1 MTTFSHSGIPARSHT
16 ERAPRVGHLR
26 AHLGTYLVGIGAT
39 TALTAAALVGF
50 LSMATFVAFNGFP
63 FGGSSNDAG
72 AAYLEPNGS
81 AAPAATAAGAAL
93 AAARAAVARDPV
105 PGSRAGGPGSGTG
118 ADSGG
123 GNSPGGGPSGGGPS
137 GGGTPGGGGP
147 PGGGGGVIDP
157 PPVDVPPP
165 APGPV
170 THAVEGVGNATGTD
184 LSGTSGVTGAVD
196 GAATGTVNTVGGAVG
211 RPHLGDDVG
220 GAVNRVTDTVLGG
233 GGGSGLLG
241 R

>member
-1 MTTFSHSGIPARSHT
+1 
-16 ERAPRVGHLR
+16 LR

-123 GNSPGGGPSGGGPS
+123 GNSSGGGTS
-137 GGGTPGGGGP
+137 GGGTPGGGTSGGGADP
-147 PGGGGGVIDP
+147 PGGGGGGIDP
-157 PPVDVPPP
+157 PLVDVPPP

-170 THAVEGVGNATGTD
+170 THAVGSVGNTTGTD
-184 LSGTSGVTGAVD
+184 LSGTSGVTEAID
-196 GAATGTVNTVGGAVG
+196 GAATGTVNSVGGAVG
-211 RPHLGDDVG
+211 RPHLGDGVG
-220 GAVNRVTDTVLGG
+220 GAVNRVTDTALGG
-233 GGGSGLLG
+233 GGGGGLLG

>member
-118 ADSGG
+118 ADSGR
-123 GNSPGGGPSGGGPS
+123 GNSAGGGPSGGGPS
-137 GGGTPGGGGP
+137 GGGPSGGGGGSP
-147 PGGGGGVIDP
+147 GGGVIDP
-157 PPVDVPPP
+157 PLVDVPPP

-170 THAVEGVGNATGTD
+170 THAVESVGSATGTD
-184 LSGTSGVTGAVD
+184 LSGTSGVTEAVD
-196 GAATGTVNTVGGAVG
+196 GAATGTVSGVGGAVG

-220 GAVNRVTDTVLGG
+220 GAVNRVTDTVRGG
-233 GGGSGLLG
+233 GGGLLG